1 MKQFE
6 VNQLRA
12 KLHRLDLSDDFI
24 ARYIQ
29 KLQADGENY
38 KVACKTIDRWE
49 KPDSSQFVL
58 QALICGLAAAILGGW
73 FAMVS
78 RRLIDCVA
86 SKPSK

>member
-1 MKQFE
+1 MKQVE

-12 KLHRLDLSDDFI
+12 KLHRLDLSDEFI

-29 KLQADGENY
+29 KLQDNGESY

-58 QALICGLAAAILGGW
+58 QALVCGFAAAILGGW
-73 FAMVS
+73 FAM
-78 RRLIDCVA
+78 A
-86 SKPSK
+86 S

>member
-1 MKQFE
+1 MKQVE

-12 KLHRLDLSDDFI
+12 KLHRLDLSDEFI

-29 KLQADGENY
+29 KLQDNGESY

-58 QALICGLAAAILGGW
+58 QALDCGFAAAILGGW

-78 RRLIDCVA
+78 
-86 SKPSK
+86 

>member
-1 MKQFE
+1 MKQVE

-12 KLHRLDLSDDFI
+12 KLYRLDLSDEFI

-29 KLQADGENY
+29 KLQDNGESY

-58 QALICGLAAAILGGW
+58 QALFCGFAAAILGGW

-78 RRLIDCVA
+78 
-86 SKPSK
+86 

>member
-1 MKQFE
+1 LIWIVKQVE

-12 KLHRLDLSDDFI
+12 MLHRLDLSDDFI

-29 KLQADGENY
+29 KLQNNGECF

-58 QALICGLAAAILGGW
+58 QALVCGCAAAILGGW
-73 FAMVS
+73 LAMVS
-78 RRLIDCVA
+78 
-86 SKPSK
+86 

>member
-1 MKQFE
+1 MKQVE

-12 KLHRLDLSDDFI
+12 KLYRLDLSDEFI

-29 KLQADGENY
+29 KLQDNGESY

-58 QALICGLAAAILGGW
+58 QALVCGFAAAILGGW

-78 RRLIDCVA
+78 
-86 SKPSK
+86 

>member
-1 MKQFE
+1 MKQVE

-12 KLHRLDLSDDFI
+12 KLHRLDLSDEFI

-29 KLQADGENY
+29 KLQDNGESY

-49 KPDSSQFVL
+49 KPDPSQFVL
-58 QALICGLAAAILGGW
+58 QALVCGFAAAILGGW

-78 RRLIDCVA
+78 
-86 SKPSK
+86 

>member
-49 KPDSSQFVL
+49 KPDSSQFIQ
-58 QALICGLAAAILGGW
+58 QALIYGLAAAILGGW

-78 RRLIDCVA
+78 
-86 SKPSK
+86 

>member
-1 MKQFE
+1 MKQVE

-12 KLHRLDLSDDFI
+12 KLHRLDLSDEFI

-29 KLQADGENY
+29 KLKDNGESY

-58 QALICGLAAAILGGW
+58 QALVCGFAAAILGGW

-78 RRLIDCVA
+78 
-86 SKPSK
+86 

>member
-1 MKQFE
+1 MKQAE

-24 ARYIQ
+24 ARYIK
-29 KLQADGENY
+29 KLQDNGESY

-49 KPDSSQFVL
+49 KPDASQFVL
-58 QALICGLAAAILGGW
+58 QALVCGFAAAVLGGW

-78 RRLIDCVA
+78 
-86 SKPSK
+86 

>member
-38 KVACKTIDRWE
+38 KVACKRSIAGKSLT
-49 KPDSSQFVL
+49 QFVL

-78 RRLIDCVA
+78 
-86 SKPSK
+86 

>member
-1 MKQFE
+1 MKQVE

-12 KLHRLDLSDDFI
+12 KLHRLDLSDEFI

-29 KLQADGENY
+29 KLQDNGESY

-58 QALICGLAAAILGGW
+58 QALVCGFAAAIMGGW

-78 RRLIDCVA
+78 
-86 SKPSK
+86 

>member
-38 KVACKTIDRWE
+38 KVALRRWIVG
-49 KPDSSQFVL
+49 KSLTHLSSF
-58 QALICGLAAAILGGW
+58 C
-73 FAMVS
+73 
-78 RRLIDCVA
+78 RL
-86 SKPSK
+86 